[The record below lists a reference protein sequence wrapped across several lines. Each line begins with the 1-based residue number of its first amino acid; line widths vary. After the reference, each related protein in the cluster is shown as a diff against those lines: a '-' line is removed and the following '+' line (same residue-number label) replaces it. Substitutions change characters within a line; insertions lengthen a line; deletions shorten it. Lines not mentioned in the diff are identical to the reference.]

1 VKDLLRLALLV
12 LARWRWVLLGVALSL
27 LTLLANVGLL
37 ALSSWFIAAMAIAGS
52 TGIVVAYAL
61 PAAGVRALALARAA
75 GRYAERLVNHETTL
89 RILSDL
95 KAWFY
100 EGLVPLAP
108 AALSRHRAGDLLS
121 RIRADVDA
129 LDDFYVRGVV
139 PSAVALLAAAGSA
152 AFLLRFDARL
162 AAIDLAAL
170 AACGVVL
177 PAFLQRLAVRPG
189 ARRVACAADLRASIV
204 EGVQGMAELTALGAA
219 DHHDGLLAAAGRDL
233 DGAQRRL
240 ASLQGVGDAGI
251 VAAGSLAAW
260 AAALLLAGAVERG
273 LAPAAMAMLTVFVLA
288 TFETIMPL
296 PSVIQRSGETAA
308 AARRLFEIIDREPAV
323 AEPRGGGEAPC
334 GVAPAAGLEIRDLWF
349 RYAPDLPWVLRGLS
363 LDAPAASR
371 LAVVGPT
378 GAGKSSLVGVLLR
391 FWDYQ
396 RGSIRIAGRELRSL
410 LSDDARGHFSVAP
423 QTPWLFHASIR
434 DNLLIAAAAPDEEL
448 WSALETAQLADFAR
462 GLPEGL
468 ATLVGERGAEMSAGQ
483 VRRIA
488 VARALL
494 RSAPICILDEP
505 TEGLDDEAADRLLA
519 AVERRLRGRTLV
531 VISHRDRDLAVA
543 GRVVRLDQ

>member
-1 VKDLLRLALLV
+1 MKDLLRLALLV

-27 LTLLANVGLL
+27 LTLLANIGLL
-37 ALSSWFIAAMAIAGS
+37 ALSSWFIATMAIAGS

-100 EGLVPLAP
+100 ERLVPLAP

-121 RIRADVDA
+121 RLRADVDT

-139 PSAVALLAAAGSA
+139 PSAVALLAAACIA

-170 AACGVVL
+170 AASGVLL
-177 PAFLQRLAVRPG
+177 PAVLQRLAARPG

-219 DHHDGLLAAAGRDL
+219 DAHEGLLAAAGRDL

-240 ASLQGVGDAGI
+240 ASLQGAGDAGI

-273 LAPAAMAMLTVFVLA
+273 LEPAAMAMLTVFVLA
-288 TFETIMPL
+288 SFETIMPL

-323 AEPRGGGEAPC
+323 AEPRGGGR
-334 GVAPAAGLEIRDLWF
+334 VAPAAGLEIRDLWF
-349 RYAPDLPWVLRGLS
+349 RYAPELPWVLRGLS

-396 RGSIRIAGRELRSL
+396 RGSIRIGGRELRSL
-410 LSDDARGHFSVAP
+410 LSDDARGHFSVVP

-434 DNLLIAAAAPDEEL
+434 DNLLIAAPAPDEEL

-494 RSAPICILDEP
+494 RNAPICILDEP
-505 TEGLDDEAADRLLA
+505 TEGLDDGAADRLLA

-531 VISHRDRDLAVA
+531 VISHRSRDLAVA
-543 GRVVRLDQ
+543 DRVVRLGE